1 MFVYALKKSSSKTR
15 EWVQDGNTD
24 MKPKRNIGNFHMV
37 PGFSDAKS
45 ALAHSFR
52 PHVKLLQREDGT
64 YGTFE
69 HWTWYI
75 DPDAEGAEL
84 WRQVIRHR
92 KPSKKVIMPSEV
104 AKKYFD
110 ETLGILKPE
119 RTLSCTF

>member
-1 MFVYALKKSSSKTR
+1 MYVLKKSSSKTR

-24 MKPKRNIGNFHMV
+24 MKPKRNVGHFDMV

-45 ALAHSFR
+45 ALAHWFR
-52 PHVKLLQREDGT
+52 PHVKLLQLEDGS

-75 DPDAEGAEL
+75 DPDAKGAEL

-92 KPSKKVIMPSEV
+92 NPSKKVIMPSEV

-110 ETLGILKPE
+110 ETLGILE
-119 RTLSCTF
+119 A